1 MFVKGE
7 WESVTAILD
16 LEWVKLNNE
25 VCEKCHIM
33 ECSVVT
39 NERPSVWI
47 RGRNEGV
54 VFIGTKRLNQ
64 KPAYLLRSMSV
75 ELEERALEDISAL
88 IWIVN
93 ALNVTDIP
101 VVLILNTSLVIVVIE
116 AVMNTERDEEGVEEE
131 EEITHEMK
139 LNEWVSLER
148 ERERREEDSLT
159 VFTPD
164 EKREWKRRKKRKRRC
179 R

>member
-1 MFVKGE
+1 M
-7 WESVTAILD
+7 
-16 LEWVKLNNE
+16 
-25 VCEKCHIM
+25 
-33 ECSVVT
+33 
-39 NERPSVWI
+39 
-47 RGRNEGV
+47 
-54 VFIGTKRLNQ
+54 
-64 KPAYLLRSMSV
+64 

-93 ALNVTDIP
+93 ALNVTDIS
-101 VVLILNTSLVIVVIE
+101 VVLILNTSLVNVVIE
-116 AVMNTERDEEGVEEE
+116 AVMNTEYIQS

>member
-1 MFVKGE
+1 M
-7 WESVTAILD
+7 
-16 LEWVKLNNE
+16 
-25 VCEKCHIM
+25 
-33 ECSVVT
+33 
-39 NERPSVWI
+39 
-47 RGRNEGV
+47 
-54 VFIGTKRLNQ
+54 
-64 KPAYLLRSMSV
+64 